1 MLYSHGSCS
10 SSPVLKCTKY
20 LLILGLKLIT
30 SPRNTSL
37 TPSLLTQE
45 SLTCLSISNAAFCG
59 LEKSSVP
66 SCSSNIVHL
75 LFSPFTRAHTN
86 TENTCTISHRKHI
99 HNNTQDTHAQLRTG
113 TPNYITQESLNYITL
128 ETHAPHYTGNT
139 CTTSHRKHTHNITQ
153 ETNALHYTEN
163 TCTT

>member
-37 TPSLLTQE
+37 TPSLLTEE

-99 HNNTQDTHAQLRTG
+99 HNNTQDTHAQ
-113 TPNYITQESLNYITL
+113 
-128 ETHAPHYTGNT
+128 HHTGNT
-139 CTTSHRKHTHNITQ
+139 CTTSHRNSKLHHTGISK
-153 ETNALHYTEN
+153 LHYTGN
-163 TCTT
+163 TCTTLHKKYMHYITQKTHA